1 MTVLLTRPKRDSLAF
16 AAILRSRGIE
26 ALIAPLLTIVDI
38 TITLGGL
45 DGVQGC
51 VVTSAN
57 GADALARA
65 TANRCVPVLAV
76 GTASAARAREHG
88 FTGVHAAGGDLESL
102 AVLIRQNL
110 EPASGRLVHVSGSR
124 VAGDLAGLLARDG
137 FVVERVVG
145 YHADAASDL
154 PQAALAALRGGNL
167 LGVAHFS
174 PRTAAVFMTLVRKA
188 GADTLLPSLVG
199 FCLSDAVARNLE
211 GSGWKDLV
219 VAPRSDAESL
229 AECIV
234 LAGEH
239 S

>member
-1 MTVLLTRPKRDSLAF
+1 MTVLVTRPKRDSLAF
-16 AAILRSRGIE
+16 ADILRRRGIE
-26 ALIAPLLTIVDI
+26 CLIAPLLTIIDI
-38 TITLGGL
+38 TVTLGDL

-65 TANRCVPVLAV
+65 TANRSVPVLAV
-76 GTASAARAREHG
+76 GTVSAGRAREHG
-88 FTGVHAAGGDLESL
+88 FTGVRAAGGNLESL
-102 AVLIRQNL
+102 AILIRQHL
-110 EPASGRLVHVSGSR
+110 DPGIGRLIHVSGSK
-124 VAGDLAGLLARDG
+124 VAGDLAGLLAGDG

-145 YHADAASDL
+145 YHADAVSGL
-154 PQAALAALRGGNL
+154 PQVALSALRGGHL
-167 LGVAHFS
+167 RGVAHFS
-174 PRTAAVFMTLVRKA
+174 PRTAAIFMRLIREA
-188 GADTLLPSLVG
+188 GVETSLQSLIG
-199 FCLSDAVARNLE
+199 FCLSDAVARTLE

-229 AECIV
+229 AGCIV

>member
-1 MTVLLTRPKRDSLAF
+1 MTVLVTRPKRDSLAF
-16 AAILRSRGIE
+16 AAILRRRGIE
-26 ALIAPLLTIVDI
+26 SLIAPLLMIVDV
-38 TITLGGL
+38 TITVGDL

-65 TANRCVPVLAV
+65 TANRSVPVLAV
-76 GTASAARAREHG
+76 GTVSAARAREHG

-102 AVLIRQNL
+102 AVLIRRSL
-110 EPASGRLVHVSGSR
+110 DPGVGRLIHVSGSR
-124 VAGDLAGLLARDG
+124 IAGDLAGLLARDG

-145 YHADAASDL
+145 YHAEAASGL
-154 PQAALAALRGGNL
+154 PQVALAALRGGHL

-174 PRTAAVFMTLVRKA
+174 PRTAAIFMRLVREA
-188 GADTLLPSLVG
+188 GVETSLQSLVG
-199 FCLSDAVARNLE
+199 FCLSDAVARTLE

-229 AECIV
+229 AGCIA